1 MADNTTKT
9 GSGYAPYA
17 AGISTI
23 SNILSG
29 AAATS
34 AFKTQVTA
42 RADASIASMKLAL
55 TSYELEQMK
64 IAEQIDGLNHVL
76 GDKLTARGLQAIQ
89 NRAMLKTASAE
100 TGTVGGTTD
109 IAVQEAFM
117 AEHFDQANII
127 AESRNKEKALMTQ
140 MDLGTV
146 RLQSDLDAM
155 ASGMPAMDSNPMLT
169 AIHGGLNVFTETL
182 GLMPTGE
189 KVDLFGIKP
198 TGEA

>member
-1 MADNTTKT
+1 MADETT
-9 GSGYAPYA
+9 GGYAPYA

-23 SNILSG
+23 STILSG

-34 AFKTQVTA
+34 AFKTQVNA
-42 RADASIASMKLAL
+42 RADASIASMRLAL

-64 IAEQIDGLNHVL
+64 TAEQIDGLNHVL

-100 TGTVGGTTD
+100 TGTVGGTTA

-127 AESRNKEKALMTQ
+127 AESRNKQKALMTQ

-182 GLMPTGE
+182 GLMPTAE

-198 TGEA
+198 TGEV

>member
-1 MADNTTKT
+1 M
-9 GSGYAPYA
+9 SYAPYA
-17 AGISTI
+17 AGISTV
-23 SNILSG
+23 SNVLSG
-29 AAATS
+29 MSATS
-34 AFKTQVTA
+34 AFKTQVNS

-64 IAEQIDGLNHVL
+64 TAEQIDGLNHVL

-89 NRAMLKTASAE
+89 SRAMLKTAAAE
-100 TGTVGGTTD
+100 TGTAGGTTD

-127 AESRNKEKALMTQ
+127 AESRNRQKALMTQ

-155 ASGMPAMDSNPMLT
+155 ASGMPVMDSNPMLT
-169 AIHGGLNVFTETL
+169 AIHGGLNVYTETL
-182 GLMPTGE
+182 GMMPTQE

-198 TGEA
+198 EGE